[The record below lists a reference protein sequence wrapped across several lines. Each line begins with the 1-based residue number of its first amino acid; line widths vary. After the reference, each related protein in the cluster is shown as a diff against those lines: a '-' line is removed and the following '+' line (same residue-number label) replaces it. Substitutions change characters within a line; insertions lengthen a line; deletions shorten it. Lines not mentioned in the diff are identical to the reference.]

1 MNRPLTAAEQQEQIN
16 QFSDY
21 QIVQMCEHLDDTT
34 LAQFAN
40 DHKRVANICSE
51 IIRRRNI
58 QLRRY

>member
-34 LAQFAN
+34 LKLYVDEIYNFEDINNIYVFDQT
-40 DHKRVANICSE
+40 HKY
-51 IIRRRNI
+51 
-58 QLRRY
+58 L